1 MVWAVMVFPIAFR
14 FAQSGGQALAWA
26 LAYGLLVCL
35 APILYIGWMVKR
47 GKISDIHMKHRQER
61 IRPFLVS
68 MLCTLTAW
76 YILIQL
82 DAPPVLP
89 LIAAVTLVE
98 LAIMAVVSLVW
109 QISMHAM
116 SITVAVVATGI
127 VFGLAPAVVV
137 SPLVPLVGTA
147 RLRLHR
153 HTLSQVVAGAF
164 VGALIPIVV
173 LAVMSSR

>member
-1 MVWAVMVFPIAFR
+1 MVWGVMVFPIAFH
-14 FAQSGGQALAWA
+14 FAESRDQALVWA

-61 IRPFLVS
+61 TGPFLVS
-68 MLCTLTAW
+68 MACTLLAW
-76 YILIQL
+76 YVLVQL
-82 DAPPVLP
+82 NAPPVLP

-173 LAVMSSR
+173 LMVM